1 MVGGYRSGDL
11 VMVSRVTAEIQA
23 VRQLILAEI
32 IKTDRTAVSL
42 MRDGFTRSNVQLGM
56 PVLIKEGKVFKYGA
70 GQNTYYSVNPPSV
83 PRALRKLDPIIIPEA
98 YNSFELA
105 FRMGYT
111 DIVPAVGRVFK
122 GAMNI

>member
-1 MVGGYRSGDL
+1 
-11 VMVSRVTAEIQA
+11 MVSRVTAEIQA

-32 IKTDRTAVSL
+32 QKTDRTAVSL

-70 GQNTYYSVNPPSV
+70 GQNTYYSVNPV
-83 PRALRKLDPIIIPEA
+83 GNTKAPRKVDPIIIPPA

-111 DIVPAVGRVFK
+111 DIEPAKGRVFK
-122 GAMNI
+122 GAMNV